1 MPPRKLALQINV
13 QDSADHE
20 AQGEVHAPAPMAGS
34 LRMHPNS
41 DGITILTNSLNPYT
55 FNSDGMAKNG
65 SQHYKISERDI
76 RVLKTLGRGA
86 SSTVFKGFL
95 WKENKFVAIKKINV
109 FEKDTRHQ
117 MMNDIKALC
126 DAPRVPGLIEFFGAY
141 HVPESGQISIV
152 LEYMDGGSLADVLT
166 KVGKIPENVLS
177 KITAKVLMGL
187 VYLHKNKHLVHR
199 DIKPANILMNL
210 EGESKITDF
219 GISAFIDSTLAVCH
233 TFLGTVTY
241 MSPERINNEA
251 YSFPADIWSLGL
263 ALVEC
268 ATGRYPYDASVGP
281 LQLMIQVLNEE
292 CPVPPERE
300 YSEEFRDF
308 IRQCMQK
315 DPFKRPT
322 AERLLSHPYI
332 SKYASDRVDLRT
344 YMQCVF
350 DPHDKLDE
358 IAVVFAWNY
367 YALLSAGLDRLKDLA
382 PLYSDTSVLT
392 HEGEKAKGRQAVIA
406 KLRSVAQMHA
416 GFGKVVHTVQH
427 VDCQPLGLDGSAL
440 VHVHGIMLPGGA
452 TSPPP
457 GFSTLFAE
465 TFILSQI
472 HPGEYYVANQM
483 FRLLR

>member
-1 MPPRKLALQINV
+1 MAPKKFALQINV
-13 QDSADHE
+13 QEGGEEQADSHS
-20 AQGEVHAPAPMAGS
+20 QPQLAGS
-34 LRMHPNS
+34 LRLNPNS
-41 DGITILTNSLNPYT
+41 DTITILTNSYNPYS
-55 FNSDGMAKNG
+55 FSSDGMVKNG

-152 LEYMDGGSLADVLT
+152 LEYMDGGSLADVLA

-177 KITAKVLMGL
+177 KITGKVLMGL
-187 VYLHKNKHLVHR
+187 LYLHKNKHLVHR

-210 EGESKITDF
+210 EGEPKITDF

-241 MSPERINNEA
+241 MSPERINNEP

-268 ATGRYPYDASVGP
+268 ATGQYPYDASVGP

-292 CPVPPERE
+292 SPVPPGGQF
-300 YSEEFRDF
+300 SEEFRDF
-308 IRQCMQK
+308 VRLCMHK
-315 DPFKRPT
+315 EPLKRPP
-322 AERLLSHPYI
+322 AEQLLSHPYI
-332 SKYASDRVDLRT
+332 TKYAQDRVDLKS

-382 PLYSDTSVLT
+382 PLYSDSSVLT
-392 HEGEKAKGRQAVIA
+392 HEGEKARGRQAIIA
-406 KLRSVAQMHA
+406 KLRAVAQMHA
-416 GFGKVVHTVQH
+416 GFGKVQHQVQY

-440 VHVHGIMLPGGA
+440 VHVHGQMLPGGA
-452 TSPPP
+452 TSAPA
-457 GFSTLFAE
+457 GFSSLFAE

-483 FRLLR
+483 FRLLQ